1 MTEVSPRID
10 EAGIRGSSPAQ
21 IDLEHIELEA
31 EAELRRT
38 RRTLYVSLVLGV
50 GVWIVLVV
58 WAVFAPR
65 MSEGAHIVF
74 GILVGTEA
82 TALGF
87 LLAAYFHVTQTR
99 VLERSQG
106 QLRELAQHLQDT
118 SDRDSLTGLYNH
130 GYLVRRLEEEISLA
144 GRHGL
149 PLSIIILDLNE
160 FKAVNDGHGH
170 LVGDEVLRQIAGA
183 IRQQVRRH
191 DVVARYGGDE
201 FCLVLPETEFSGAR
215 KVVGKLRAA
224 MDELAEPLAKWTA
237 GPISFGVGV
246 ATYGAHGSTAHELIA
261 FADDRLYREKQAKR
275 LRQAQTDDG
284 ASDSGRRTAGVAA
297 TSH

>member
-1 MTEVSPRID
+1 MTEL
-10 EAGIRGSSPAQ
+10 IRRWEGADISRLSPAQ
-21 IDLEHIELEA
+21 IDLEGIELET
-31 EAELRRT
+31 EAQLART
-38 RRTLYVSLVLGV
+38 RRTLYVSLALGA
-50 GVWIVLVV
+50 GVWAVLVV
-58 WAVFAPR
+58 WAVLAPR

-99 VLERSQG
+99 VLERSQE
-106 QLRELAQHLQDT
+106 QLRELAQHLQET

-149 PLSIIILDLNE
+149 PLSIVILDLNE
-160 FKAVNDGHGH
+160 FKAVNDSHGH
-170 LVGDEVLRQIAGA
+170 LVGDEVLRQIAGG
-183 IRQQVRRH
+183 IREQVRRH

-201 FCLVLPETEFSGAR
+201 FCLVLPETEFAGAQ

-224 MDELAEPLAKWTA
+224 MVELAGPLAEWTE
-237 GPISFGVGV
+237 GPVTFGVGV
-246 ATYGAHGSTAHELIA
+246 ATYGAHGDTAHQLIA
-261 FADDRLYREKQAKR
+261 FADDRLYREKQATR
-275 LRQAQTDDG
+275 LGRAQANEG
-284 ASDSGRRTAGVAA
+284 GSLAEPRTGVTAQPA
-297 TSH
+297 